1 MTGASLGRTDS
12 GLEADRMRAGL
23 MRATL
28 KAILTAL
35 ILARLLSCCQNT
47 EGVEGLEVKGLI
59 NQSRTLHVC
68 DRVDHLPYDF
78 IDPLNYGPHWRSV
91 QEVEVGGNIKL
102 LTINYDIWLTWNH
115 LKSSL
120 GALTLSLPVERVY
133 APRLLQV
140 LCECH

>member
-47 EGVEGLEVKGLI
+47 EGVEGLKVKGLI
-59 NQSRTLHVC
+59 NQHC

-91 QEVEVGGNIKL
+91 QEVEVGGNIK
-102 LTINYDIWLTWNH
+102 INYDIWLTWNH

-140 LCECH
+140 LCTCGCH